1 MTTKRKFKSNAFEA
15 IHASARALHKVGAIS
30 KLTLREFDESCLA
43 IPIEIKPKQIK
54 TIRENNQVSQ
64 PIFAR
69 YLNTSESTVQKW
81 ESGAKRPSGMAL
93 KLLNVVQK
101 HGLKVL
107 T

>member
-1 MTTKRKFKSNAFEA
+1 MTTKRKFKSDAFDA

-30 KLTLREFDESCLA
+30 KVTLREFDESCLA

-107 T
+107 A

>member
-1 MTTKRKFKSNAFEA
+1 MTTKRKFKSTAFEA
-15 IHASARALHKVGAIS
+15 IHTSARALHKVGAIS
-30 KLTLREFDESCLA
+30 KVTLREFDESCLV
-43 IPIEIKPKQIK
+43 IPIHIEPKQIK

-69 YLNTSESTVQKW
+69 YLNTSESTIQKW

-107 T
+107 A